1 MGKATWKKVSRT
13 AGSDKGLFYHGK
25 YDPGNGRAFL
35 PLKLISKVMKIAVRK
50 MSGGSKDETDPQN
63 RMAYSCSA
71 DCAIFGIVQTGV
83 GFFSEKRGKALVDI
97 ANGHILR
104 GILGML

>member
-1 MGKATWKKVSRT
+1 MENTILEMAEHS
-13 AGSDKGLFYHGK
+13 
-25 YDPGNGRAFL
+25 L